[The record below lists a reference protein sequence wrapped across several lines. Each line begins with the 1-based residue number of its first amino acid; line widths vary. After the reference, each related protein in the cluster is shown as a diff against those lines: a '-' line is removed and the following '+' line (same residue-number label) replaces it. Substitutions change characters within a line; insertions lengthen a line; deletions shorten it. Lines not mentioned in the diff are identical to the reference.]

1 MRPHKPSTGGS
12 INGLNALEFDGVAS
26 TSHEKMDAKKNGST
40 NWNPA
45 GADGAASGTY
55 NDVVLTLLMRANGNG
70 KVRITVLSIW
80 DGLNIGMGGVTNGF
94 ILVILV
100 VMINEST
107 LILGAC
113 LIF

>member
-1 MRPHKPSTGGS
+1 MVDDVTTWANKMDTNVKMHGATHKPSTGGS

-26 TSHEKMDAKKNGST
+26 TSHENMDAKKNGST

-70 KVRITVLSIW
+70 KDENYSAF
-80 DGLNIGMGGVTNGF
+80 N
-94 ILVILV
+94 
-100 VMINEST
+100 
-107 LILGAC
+107 LGWAKHWYGWSNK
-113 LIF
+113 